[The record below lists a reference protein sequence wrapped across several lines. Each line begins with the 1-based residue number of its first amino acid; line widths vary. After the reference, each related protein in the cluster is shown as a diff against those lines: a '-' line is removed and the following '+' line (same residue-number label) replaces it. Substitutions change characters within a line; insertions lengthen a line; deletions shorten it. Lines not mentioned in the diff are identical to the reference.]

1 MEYKTMLQYQPM
13 GDLLDQMRQYGYR
26 GGIQSLM
33 EQNCS
38 PGDERLQDFTA
49 GDLSEKGV

>member
-1 MEYKTMLQYQPM
+1 MLQYRPM

-33 EQNCS
+33 ENNCS
-38 PGDERLQDFTA
+38 LGDERLQDFTA
-49 GDLSEKGV
+49 EDLSAKDV

>member
-1 MEYKTMLQYQPM
+1 MLQYRPM

-33 EQNCS
+33 EKNCS
-38 PGDERLQDFTA
+38 PGDERIQDFTA
-49 GDLSEKGV
+49 GELAGKEV

>member
-1 MEYKTMLQYQPM
+1 MLQYQPM

-33 EQNCS
+33 EKNRS
-38 PGDERLQDFTA
+38 PGDERLQDFTVEDMSA
-49 GDLSEKGV
+49 KEG